1 MKVLIADDSK
11 TSLLTLKH
19 VLVKLGHEVVST
31 LDVHS
36 ILELYTNE
44 NPDLIILDVV
54 MDEEVDGFQ
63 IAKEIRAIEKNWI
76 PIIFLSARV
85 DDEYIKKGVDA
96 GGDDYL
102 LKPCSDITISAKI
115 KAMQRI
121 SHMRSK
127 LVDISDKLKTLS
139 SYDPLTQAPN
149 RMLFE
154 SKFISSISR
163 AKRNNSFM
171 ALLFIDLDNFKY
183 VNDTLGHDVGDDLL
197 KYVTTSFT
205 SILRECDTLHNPGT
219 IKPIDL
225 DDPKF

>member
-76 PIIFLSARV
+76 PIIFLV
-85 DDEYIKKGVDA
+85 PFLYC
-96 GGDDYL
+96 L
-102 LKPCSDITISAKI
+102 
-115 KAMQRI
+115 
-121 SHMRSK
+121 
-127 LVDISDKLKTLS
+127 
-139 SYDPLTQAPN
+139 
-149 RMLFE
+149 
-154 SKFISSISR
+154 
-163 AKRNNSFM
+163 
-171 ALLFIDLDNFKY
+171 
-183 VNDTLGHDVGDDLL
+183 
-197 KYVTTSFT
+197 
-205 SILRECDTLHNPGT
+205 
-219 IKPIDL
+219 
-225 DDPKF
+225 